1 MDFWLMVLCAL
12 LAAIL
17 GGLYLVGAFRKRRAN
32 EPPVDKGLIPWLG
45 HGLNF
50 RNDTLSFLQRMHKKH
65 GDVFTVLIA
74 GHYFTFLIDPLSF
87 GAVVKEGRAKLDFIT
102 FASELVSN
110 VFAFRPSEKTHKVI
124 ETSSV
129 KHLKGDGL
137 VVMTQAMMDSLQKV
151 MLHDLGSGESPKPWN
166 QDGLFHFCYNM
177 VFRAGYFAL
186 YGNKPGKS
194 EKEKESALKQ
204 DLKESEE
211 IFKEFRKYDQLFPRL
226 SYSMLSFGEKKEV
239 ESLWSYFWNILS
251 VKNVYQKDNISGWI
265 NDQQQQLAETG
276 MPEHMRD
283 RFMFLLLWAAQG
295 NTGPASFWLLAHL
308 LKNPQAM
315 EEVRKEVTAVVRD
328 SGQELKPGNE
338 VLNVTREM
346 LGQTPVLDSA
356 VKEALRMG
364 AAPMLIRA
372 VLEDMQ
378 LKMNDGRAYAL
389 RKGDKVAIFPYL
401 THMDPEIH
409 PEPLVFKHDRFL
421 TTDGNKKEFYK
432 NGEKV
437 KYATMPWGA
446 GVSICPGRFF
456 AVNEIKL
463 FAFLMVTCFEMELVN
478 PEDKIPPI
486 DKRRFGFGVM
496 QPTHD
501 IQFRYRLR
509 Y

>member
-1 MDFWLMVLCAL
+1 MDFCLTVLCAL
-12 LAAIL
+12 LAAVL

-50 RNDTLSFLQRMHKKH
+50 RNNIFSFLQQMHKKH

-74 GHYFTFLIDPLSF
+74 GHYYTFLIDPLSF
-87 GAVVKEGRAKLDFIT
+87 GAVVKEVRAKLDYTPIAF
-102 FASELVSN
+102 ELVSN
-110 VFAFRPSEKTHKVI
+110 VFALQSSETMHQAI
-124 ETSSV
+124 ETISV
-129 KHLKGDGL
+129 KHLSGDGL
-137 VVMTQAMMDSLQKV
+137 EVMTQAMMDSFQKV
-151 MLHDLGSGESPKPWN
+151 MLHDLGSREAPTPWK

-177 VFRAGYFAL
+177 VFRAGYFAF

-211 IFKEFRKYDQLFPRL
+211 ILKEFRKYDQLFFRL
-226 SYSMLSFGEKKEV
+226 SYSLLSFGEKKEV
-239 ESLWSYFWNILS
+239 ESLWSYFWNTLS

-265 NDQQQQLAETG
+265 NDHQQLLAEIG

-283 RFMFLLLWAAQG
+283 RFMFCLLSAVQG

-328 SGQELKPGNE
+328 SGQEPGNA

-346 LGQTPVLDSA
+346 LSQTPVLDST
-356 VKEALRMG
+356 VKEVLRMR
-364 AAPMLIRA
+364 AAPMVTRA

-378 LKMNDGRAYAL
+378 LKMNDGRVYAL
-389 RKGDKVAIFPYL
+389 RKGDRVAIFPYL

-409 PEPLVFKHDRFL
+409 PQPLVFKHDRFL
-421 TTDGNKKEFYK
+421 TTDGNKKEFFK
-432 NGEKV
+432 NGKKV

-446 GVSICPGRFF
+446 GVSVCRGRFL

-486 DKRRFGFGVM
+486 EKRRYGFSIM
-496 QPTHD
+496 HPTHD